1 MDDNYMRGD
10 NMQEQQSVYG
20 PEPVRGWSWG
30 AFIFSL
36 PFGLGNRAYLTLLVL
51 VPLLNFVWMFV
62 CGAKG
67 HEWAQLVHTTLSKN
81 SMQPWEVGIGPVRFA
96 FSSSSAFWLY
106 ISFLS
111 FPALPW
117 RQVPCAATTDSKKEG
132 GYQRW

>member
-20 PEPVRGWSWG
+20 PEPVHGWSWG
-30 AFIFSL
+30 AFMFSL

-67 HEWAQLVHTTLSKN
+67 HEWAQN
-81 SMQPWEVGIGPVRFA
+81 SGTYNTVEEFNAAMGSWDRAGKICFFIWLGIFA
-96 FSSSSAFWLY
+96 LYLILAISGVALLGSAMRSY
-106 ISFLS
+106 
-111 FPALPW
+111 
-117 RQVPCAATTDSKKEG
+117 
-132 GYQRW
+132 Y